1 MTPGKGIEH
10 LVDQVAQLLHVRI
23 GLRPDHLRGRL
34 RRAIRDEADRLSAD
48 PASYVHRLL
57 ADDETLQGL
66 MDRLTVQETGF
77 FRHPEQ
83 FEVLARDVLPALRQP
98 VKIWSAACANGE
110 EAYSLAMVL
119 EEQGIEGSVL
129 ATDVSTAALRRTH
142 AARYEGR
149 ELAGLSPER
158 MARHVVRDGD
168 AWQVAESVRRRV
180 TTQHHNLMCPLPTE
194 ARTCQV
200 VFCRNVLFSLSPNQ
214 VRAFLDRIA
223 DDLGPA
229 VTLFVGA
236 AETVWQVSDR
246 FHAVQAGGAFQY
258 HPRVD
263 VGASPAPTSS
273 RRSQAGSPRSNGPAT
288 AREPTRL
295 GRSRK
300 ARAGTPEAGESGPR
314 PPSTATSAE
323 AVDPTALEKAGQVAM
338 AVGDFAAAVVAFRR
352 CAYLIPHDPL
362 AQLHLGLALE
372 AADDKQRARRA
383 FAAARRALLEAGSEQ
398 RSAGLEGWSAAE
410 LLSFL
415 ESKT

>member
-1 MTPGKGIEH
+1 MTPGKGIEN

-66 MDRLTVQETGF
+66 MDRVTVQETGF

-200 VFCRNVLFSLSPNQ
+200 VFCRNVLFYLSPTQ

-263 VGASPAPTSS
+263 VGASPAQTSS
-273 RRSQAGSPRSNGPAT
+273 RRSQAGW
-288 AREPTRL
+288 
-295 GRSRK
+295 
-300 ARAGTPEAGESGPR
+300 
-314 PPSTATSAE
+314 TATSAE
-323 AVDPTALEKAGQVAM
+323 AVDPTTLEKAGQVAM